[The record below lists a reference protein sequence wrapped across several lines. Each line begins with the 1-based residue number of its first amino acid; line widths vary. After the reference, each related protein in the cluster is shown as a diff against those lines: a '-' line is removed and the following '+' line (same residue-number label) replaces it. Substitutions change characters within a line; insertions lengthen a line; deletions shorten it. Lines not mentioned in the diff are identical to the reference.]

1 MKYKI
6 LVKYTSVLNKDF
18 YEFYKITSED
28 SEEEVEFETLDVN
41 ELNKTVESLDKKVGH
56 ENIRV
61 VADMTYSVNIVVDKD
76 SLYQPVTSEDVTDMY
91 SDAYA
96 QVFGNGGE

>member
-18 YEFYKITSED
+18 YEFYKIASEN
-28 SEEEVEFETLDVN
+28 SEEVEFETLDVN
-41 ELNKTVESLDKKVGH
+41 ELNKTIEALDKKVGH

-61 VADMTYSVNIVVDKD
+61 VADMTYNINIIVDKD

-91 SDAYA
+91 SQAYD

>member
-6 LVKYTSVLNKDF
+6 LVRYTSVLNKDF
-18 YEFYKITSED
+18 YEFYKITSEN

-41 ELNKTVESLDKKVGH
+41 ELNKVIELLDKKVGH

-61 VADMTYSVNIVVDKD
+61 VADMTYSINIVVDKD
-76 SLYQPVTSEDVTDMY
+76 SLYQPVTSEDVADIY
-91 SDAYA
+91 STAYQ
-96 QVFGNGGE
+96 QVFGNGGD